1 MRFFLIF
8 IVTILYMNGTQ
19 AQNIKPL
26 NDLEKKVIEG
36 KGTEAPFTGKYY
48 KFKEKGT
55 YHCRKCGAALYR
67 SSDKF
72 ESECGWPSFDDEIP
86 GAVTHKR
93 DADGIR
99 TEISCSNCGGHLGH
113 IFIGER
119 LTKKN
124 TRHCVNSVSLE
135 FIPEKRETAIFAGGC
150 FWGVEHLLRQVKGV
164 LSVESGYTGGKTGNP
179 TYEEV
184 CSGETGH
191 AEAVEVV
198 FDANQVSYEKVAK
211 YFFEIHDPTQ
221 TDRQGPDI
229 GTQYRSEIFYTSE
242 EQRNSANKLIN
253 LLKSKGYKVSTK
265 VTKAAKFYPAEKYH
279 QDYYLKKGTQ
289 PYCHSYIKRF

>member
-1 MRFFLIF
+1 MRFFLIL

-36 KGTEAPFTGKYY
+36 KETEAPFTGKYY

-55 YHCRKCGAALYR
+55 YNCRKCGAVLYR

-86 GAVTHKR
+86 GAVTRKP
-93 DADGIR
+93 DTDGMR
-99 TEISCSNCGGHLGH
+99 TEITCANCGGHLGH
-113 IFIGER
+113 VFTGER

-124 TRHCVNSVSLE
+124 IRHCVNSVSLE
-135 FIPEKRETAIFAGGC
+135 FVPEKRETAIFAGGC

-164 LSVESGYTGGKTGNP
+164 LSVESGYTGGKTSNP
-179 TYEEV
+179 TYEEI

-242 EQRNSANKLIN
+242 EQKNSATRLIN
-253 LLKSKGYKVSTK
+253 LLKSKGYKVATK

-289 PYCHSYIKRF
+289 PYCHSFIKRF